1 MYGIGENAV
10 ELRHLRYFV
19 AVAEEGSVTKAAR
32 RLNMQQPP
40 LSQQIRAL
48 ETELGVRLFDRVAK
62 RVMLNAAGRQFL
74 DDARH
79 TLDSAAAAVTRVQ
92 RFERGERGRVACGF
106 TSSASLHHLAPRLI
120 RAFREAYPL
129 ATLDVEERETFEL
142 LSGVDQKRLD
152 TAFVRTTGS
161 RFPALESHVLHEEE
175 FVVALPRDHAL
186 AAATAPL
193 ALKALMS
200 ERLVVY
206 RRPDGV
212 GIFDVLMDALRRA
225 GFAPNVSEEVP
236 RIITAINL
244 VAAGQG
250 ISLVPASMR
259 ALHTES
265 VVYRALAP
273 GSLPPM
279 PLTLVYRRH
288 DPSALVRNFIAV
300 VREACA
306 SCDAS
311 FFPEL

>member
-1 MYGIGENAV
+1 L

-19 AVAEEGSVTKAAR
+19 AVAEEGSVTRAAR
-32 RLNMQQPP
+32 RLNMEQPP

-62 RVMLNAAGRQFL
+62 RVVLNAAGKQFL
-74 DDARH
+74 EDARL
-79 TLDSAAAAVTRVQ
+79 TLDSATAAVTRVR
-92 RFERGERGRVACGF
+92 RFDRGEQGHIACGF

-120 RAFREAYPL
+120 RAFRQAYPL

-152 TAFVRTTGS
+152 MAFVRTTGS
-161 RFPALESHVLHEEE
+161 RFPALASHVLHREE
-175 FVVALPRDHAL
+175 FVAALPLDHPL
-186 AAATAPL
+186 AGETAPL
-193 ALKALMS
+193 GLAALIQ
-200 ERLVVY
+200 EPLVLY

-212 GIFDVLMDALRRA
+212 GIFDVLMDALRRS
-225 GFAPNVSEEVP
+225 GFAPDVQEEVP
-236 RIITAINL
+236 RMITAINL

-265 VVYRALAP
+265 VAYRTLVP
-273 GSLPPM
+273 GSLPQM
-279 PLTLVYRRH
+279 PLTLVFRQH

-300 VREACA
+300 ARTVRSHHEA
-306 SCDAS
+306 D
-311 FFPEL
+311 

>member
-1 MYGIGENAV
+1 V

-19 AVAEEGSVTKAAR
+19 AVAEEGSVTAAAR
-32 RLNMQQPP
+32 RLNMEQPP

-48 ETELGVRLFDRVAK
+48 ESELGVRLFDRVAK
-62 RVMLNAAGRQFL
+62 RVVLNAAGRQFL
-74 DDARH
+74 EDARH
-79 TLDSAAAAVTRVQ
+79 TLESATAAVTRVR
-92 RFERGERGRVACGF
+92 RFDRGEQGRVACGF
-106 TSSASLHHLAPRLI
+106 TSSASLHHLAPKLI

-152 TAFVRTTGS
+152 IAFVRAIGT
-161 RFPALESHVLHEEE
+161 RFPALESHVLHQEE
-175 FVVALPRDHAL
+175 FLAALPLDHAL

-193 ALKALMS
+193 ALSALMQ
-200 ERLVVY
+200 ERLVLY

-212 GIFDVLMDALRRA
+212 GIFDVLMEALRRS
-225 GFAPNVSEEVP
+225 GFTPEVAEEVP

-250 ISLVPASMR
+250 VSLVPASMR
-259 ALHTES
+259 ALHTDS
-265 VVYRALAP
+265 VAYRELIA

-279 PLTLVYRRH
+279 PLTLVFRRN

-300 VREACA
+300 ARAACGQ
-306 SCDAS
+306 SGDGC
-311 FFPEL
+311 

>member
-1 MYGIGENAV
+1 V

-32 RLNMQQPP
+32 RLNIEQPP

-62 RVMLNAAGRQFL
+62 RVVLNAAGRHFL
-74 DDARH
+74 DDAWY
-79 TLDSAAAAVTRVQ
+79 TLDSAAAAVTRVR
-92 RFERGERGRVACGF
+92 RFDRGEQGHVACGF

-142 LSGVDQKRLD
+142 LCGVDQKRLD

-161 RFPALESHVLHEEE
+161 RFPMLESHVLHEEE
-175 FVVALPRDHAL
+175 FVAALPLDHAL
-186 AAATAPL
+186 ARATAPL
-193 ALKALMS
+193 ALA
-200 ERLVVY
+200 ERLVLY

-212 GIFDVLMDALRRA
+212 GIFDVLMDALRRT
-225 GFAPNVSEEVP
+225 GFAPKVAEEVP

-265 VVYRALAP
+265 VAYRELVK

-288 DPSALVRNFIAV
+288 DPPALVRNFVAV

-306 SCDAS
+306 GA
-311 FFPEL
+311 

>member
-1 MYGIGENAV
+1 MRHAV

-32 RLNMQQPP
+32 RLNMEQPP

-62 RVMLNAAGRQFL
+62 RVVLNAAGKQFL
-74 DDARH
+74 EDARH
-79 TLDSAAAAVTRVQ
+79 TLDSAAQAVTRVR
-92 RFERGERGRVACGF
+92 RFDRGEQGHVACGF
-106 TSSASLHHLAPRLI
+106 TSSASLHHLAPKLI

-152 TAFVRTTGS
+152 VAFVRATGS
-161 RFPALESHVLHEEE
+161 RFPALASHVLHEEA
-175 FVVALPRDHAL
+175 FLAALPLDHAL
-186 AAATAPL
+186 ADATEPL
-193 ALKALMS
+193 ALSALMR
-200 ERLVVY
+200 ERLVLY

-225 GFAPNVSEEVP
+225 GFAPEVAEEVP
-236 RIITAINL
+236 RIVTAINL

-265 VVYRALAP
+265 VVYRKLVAGP
-273 GSLPPM
+273 LPPM
-279 PLTLVYRRH
+279 PLTLVYRRN

-300 VREACA
+300 VREACRQ
-306 SCDAS
+306 SGDGG
-311 FFPEL
+311 